1 MAYCMIQGK
10 RMFYEEL
17 GDGRPLLLLPGDGVC
32 SRVFEPVRDLYQ
44 KGRKLILVD
53 YLDTGRSDRREELPE
68 NPWQQAAQEVIAL
81 LEERQY
87 GPVELLGAGGGA
99 LVALEVALRRP
110 DLVKKVIAD
119 GFAGEV
125 PPEELVSA
133 LERRRQQQKND
144 PQEVSLLSFCHGED
158 WQQVLDRS
166 TQAILGQVRSGQP
179 VFSQPL
185 ERLSRPLLLAG
196 SRRDQRLPAGAL
208 EERFRELS
216 QRIPGC
222 RVHLFDEGDHP
233 SCLSNEVEFAAVAQQ
248 FLDKE

>member
-53 YLDTGRSDRREELPE
+53 YLDTGRSDRREELPQ
-68 NPWQQAAQEVIAL
+68 NPWQQAAQEVIA
-81 LEERQY
+81 
-87 GPVELLGAGGGA
+87 
-99 LVALEVALRRP
+99 
-110 DLVKKVIAD
+110 D
-119 GFAGEV
+119 GFVGEI

-133 LERRRQQQKND
+133 LERRREQQKND

-185 ERLSRPLLLAG
+185 ERLGCPLLLAG

>member
-53 YLDTGRSDRREELPE
+53 YLDTGRSDRREELPQ

-99 LVALEVALRRP
+99 LVALEVALRRS

-125 PPEELVSA
+125 
-133 LERRRQQQKND
+133 
-144 PQEVSLLSFCHGED
+144 
-158 WQQVLDRS
+158 
-166 TQAILGQVRSGQP
+166 
-179 VFSQPL
+179 QPL
-185 ERLSRPLLLAG
+185 ERLNRPLLLAG
-196 SRRDQRLPAGAL
+196 SRQDQRLPAGAL

>member
-166 TQAILGQVRSGQP
+166 TQAILG
-179 VFSQPL
+179 
-185 ERLSRPLLLAG
+185 PLLLAG